1 MTNFRTLTAIQVE
14 NLTNPS
20 RSKVRLRIKKDR
32 PAQSGR
38 ANNLYAY
45 IPSGEGQASRRVTG
59 ATLEPGSEEMKAAA
73 VYFATGL
80 HRNTIGML
88 GDPGEEYRSLI
99 GPARYGADVL
109 AKYCGILIKGA
120 LGPRQR
126 LLADDLISPVLV
138 PYLLGGC
145 TSKTAESLC
154 YQAIEVM
161 EMGAFSEPKPSS
173 KADFQRA
180 LSIVGFGP
188 NVRHDEPAAAIPVNH
203 HNHIS
208 LRQHL
213 LLTLPRGADY
223 AKLLIK
229 NGAFGDSM
237 YRMLSGYKDEV
248 IAHAEGLLDPKG
260 GEMTAMAAT
269 DRSNI
274 LLYDND
280 YWAAVRLVFEK
291 RWDRL
296 DLDGKQ
302 ENGVQDGRVLMARN
316 IISRVAYNDRLTA
329 EVLVGM
335 SLLTGISVANWT
347 KYAVQDHIRRG
358 ETFVRSTE
366 IERVAD
372 IAGVSPHYSQELHD
386 QITKDATVLRE
397 LERGETRWP
406 RKLMSP
412 NQPLWSTTGS
422 FYLERYNADGVPIYR
437 HKPFTLLE
445 D

>member
-1 MTNFRTLTAIQVE
+1 MSNFQTLTPLQVE
-14 NLTNPS
+14 NLLVPS
-20 RSKVRLRIKKDR
+20 RSKVFVRYEKS
-32 PAQSGR
+32 PQPQSGR
-38 ANNLYAY
+38 GNKLCAY
-45 IPSGEGQASRRVTG
+45 IPSGEGQCSRRVTG
-59 ATLEPGSEEMKAAA
+59 STLKPESPEMLAAA
-73 VYFATGL
+73 MYFATGL

-99 GPARYGADVL
+99 GPARYSADIL

-126 LLADDLISPVLV
+126 LLTDDMVSPSLV

-161 EMGAFSEPKPSS
+161 DMGAFSEPKPKA

-180 LSIVGFGP
+180 LSVVGFGP
-188 NVRHDEPAAAIPVNH
+188 NVRHDEPPAVQPVNP

-229 NGAFGDSM
+229 NGAFGDSL
-237 YRMLSGYKDEV
+237 YRLLAGYKDAV
-248 IAHAEGLLDPKG
+248 ILHAESLLDPNS
-260 GEMTAMAAT
+260 GEMTALAAT
-269 DRSNI
+269 DRSKVT
-274 LLYDND
+274 LYDTD
-280 YWAAVRLVFEK
+280 YWAAVRMVFEQ

-316 IISRVAYNDRLTA
+316 IISRLAYNDRLTA

-335 SLLTGISVANWT
+335 SLLTGISVAHWT
-347 KYAVQDHIRRG
+347 KFAIQDHVRRG
-358 ETFVRSTE
+358 ETFLSSLE
-366 IERVAD
+366 IQRVVE
-372 IAGVSPHYSQELHD
+372 IAGASPYYSPDLDQEL
-386 QITKDATVLRE
+386 TKDAAALRE

-412 NQPLWSTTGS
+412 NQPLWSTSGS
-422 FYLERYNADGVPIYR
+422 FYLERFDGDDVPVYK
-437 HKPFTLLE
+437 HKPFSIRE

>member
-14 NLTNPS
+14 NLLKP
-20 RSKVRLRIKKDR
+20 RDSKRAPRPKKER
-32 PAQSGR
+32 PNALGR
-38 ANNLYAY
+38 GNGLYAY
-45 IPSGEGQASRRVTG
+45 IPSGEGQCSRRVTG
-59 ATLEPGSEEMKAAA
+59 ATLKPDSPEMLAAA

-99 GPARYGADVL
+99 GPARYSMGIL

-126 LLADDLISPVLV
+126 LLADDMISPALV

-145 TSKTAESLC
+145 PTKTAETLC

-161 EMGAFSEPKPSS
+161 DMGAFSEPKPVS
-173 KADFQRA
+173 KADFQRT
-180 LSIVGFGP
+180 LTILGFGP
-188 NVRHDEPAAAIPVNH
+188 NVRHDEPVIVMAPNP

-229 NGAFGDSM
+229 NGAFGDSQ
-237 YRMLSGYKDEV
+237 YRVLADYKDSV
-248 IAHAEGLLDPKG
+248 IAHAEALLDPKG
-260 GEMTAMAAT
+260 GEMTAMAAK
-269 DRSNI
+269 DRSRV

-280 YWAAVRLVFEK
+280 YWAAVRLVFEQ

-296 DLDGKQ
+296 DLSGKM
-302 ENGVQDGRVLMARN
+302 EDGVQDGRVLMARN
-316 IISRVAYNDRLTA
+316 IIYRTAYNDRLPA

-335 SLLTGISVANWT
+335 SLLTGISIAHWT

-372 IAGVSPHYSQELHD
+372 IAGVSPHYSTELHD
-386 QITKDATVLRE
+386 QLTKDATVLRE

-422 FYLERYNADGVPIYR
+422 FYLERFDGDDVPVYK
-437 HKPFTLLE
+437 HKPFSVRE